1 MIRDLLVLLRLD
13 LRQTFRITGARG
25 ARTKQKRTLRR
36 LAPVFIA
43 LIVAVAIIWAILAFA
58 PIFWSDIALYITENP
73 GFGATIFNAIL
84 LFGFVGSIMI
94 SSTTVGNSARMEYLM
109 VMPLQLRTIF
119 MEKMLIIIIY
129 SSLLWL
135 VLGVPI
141 FIGFSLI
148 STAAFAFLSIPVFA
162 VMLLTLT
169 TLGVSFGGL
178 LGLLFSRLLA
188 GRRTLKQV
196 GYAILTASTIIIST
210 MWYLSIYMGNGGGFF
225 FLDSIFAVA
234 ESLGFSSSI
243 TPGYATSA
251 VSLGLLVG
259 APLALESILA
269 LFVSMILAGVLLY
282 TNALVSEEAHY
293 SGWLLTKTKRGTK
306 EYQRTAH
313 TNWDP
318 IRIPWF
324 TLSSTISVSIWY
336 NIASVRREARVFTQ
350 YLLGPLRF
358 AIWLVF
364 PMLIGGDEFFG
375 LTPLFL
381 VALLIPFATSYGLYF
396 AGYELVY
403 EGKNLMNLQLASAN
417 MDDYVKGKVLS
428 AVPFSMA
435 AGVVV
440 SFILL
445 FLAPPILWFY
455 IPLLIIS
462 AGFITL
468 ASGAISANA
477 AAMGGDFKAQRTML
491 RQRGASVQMPIRGW
505 SILRAQLLPYA
516 IAYIGVFTMIAL
528 GLFSG
533 PFYAYLALPVF
544 ALLCISVYR
553 KYSHSAGT
561 IISQRE
567 ATDYL

>member
-1 MIRDLLVLLRLD
+1 MIHDLLVLLRLD
-13 LRQTFRITGARG
+13 LRQTFRLTRARG
-25 ARTKQKRTLRR
+25 KRTEGKSTLRR
-36 LAPVFIA
+36 LVPVIGVCLLA
-43 LIVAVAIIWAILAFA
+43 IAIILIILFLV
-58 PIFWSDIALYITENP
+58 PPFWSEIAVYVTDNP

-94 SSTTVGNSARMEYLM
+94 SSATVGNSAKMEYLM

-119 MEKMLIIIIY
+119 MEKMVVIIIY

-135 VLGVPI
+135 VIGVPI
-141 FIGFSLI
+141 FIGFSI
-148 STAAFAFLSIPVFA
+148 VSTATFAFLSIPVFA

-178 LGLLFSRLLA
+178 LGLVFSRLLA
-188 GRRTLKQV
+188 NRRTLKQV
-196 GYAILTASTIIIST
+196 GYAILTASTILIST
-210 MWYLSIYMGNGGGFF
+210 LWYLSIYMGNGGASF

-234 ESLGFSSSI
+234 ESFGFSSSI

-251 VSLGLLVG
+251 VSLNLLVG
-259 APLALESILA
+259 APIALESVLA
-269 LFVSMILAGVLLY
+269 LLVSMVLAGVLLY

-293 SGWLLTKTKRGTK
+293 SGWLYVKTKRGTK
-306 EYQRTAH
+306 EYKRTAH

-324 TLSSTISVSIWY
+324 KLSSTTSVSMWY

-358 AIWLVF
+358 AIWMVF
-364 PMLIGGDEFFG
+364 PMLIGGDELLG

-417 MDDYVKGKVLS
+417 MDDYIKGKVLS

-440 SFILL
+440 SFVLL
-445 FLAPPILWFY
+445 FLAPPVLWSY

-462 AGFITL
+462 AGFITM
-468 ASGAISANA
+468 ASGAISSNA
-477 AAMGGDFKAQRTML
+477 AAMGGDFKAQRMML

-505 SILRAQLLPYA
+505 SILRAQLLPYL
-516 IAYIGVFTMIAL
+516 IAYVGVFAMIGI
-528 GLFSG
+528 GLFLG
-533 PFYAYLALPVF
+533 ALYAYLGLPVF
-544 ALLCISVYR
+544 ALICVSVYGKNTHR
-553 KYSHSAGT
+553 AGVR
-561 IISQRE
+561 ISQIE
-567 ATDYL
+567 ASDYL